1 MIEKENQNVE
11 LKSRWSDENLKTV
24 CAFANS
30 SGGKLYIG
38 IDDKGKIVGVND
50 AKKLLEDIP
59 NKIKSKL
66 FITPFV
72 SIENKEGKDVIV
84 IEVLPSTF
92 PVFYEGKIFV
102 RSGSTTQELTGLEL
116 SSFLLE
122 KSGQTWDK
130 LPSDAEEKD
139 LDDETIEK
147 FISIAEVRLP
157 LIKSIKSKNE
167 LLKKLNLY
175 IKDGKLTRGAV
186 LLFGKNP
193 QFYFPSAYTKV
204 GRFKTPIDILDT
216 IIIEGNLFEQL
227 DHTVEAIKK
236 HISVKFDTSVKDFSL
251 EGLARRDIW
260 EYPLDALREAVIN
273 ALIHRDY
280 LGTAPIQIKI
290 FDDKI
295 EFWNLG
301 KLMPPLTPDDLRR
314 QHQANQRNPQI
325 ATVFY
330 YAGLIE
336 SWGSG
341 TIKMVELCKESG
353 LPEPDFINYEQG
365 MGAFSVI
372 FYKDIYT
379 EENLRKMGLNER
391 QIKAVMYVKQK
402 GKITNKEYQKINDC
416 HRNTANKDLSELVVK
431 GILKESGKKGAGAF
445 YEIAH

>member
-1 MIEKENQNVE
+1 MIGKENQKVE
-11 LKSRWSDENLKTV
+11 FKSRWSDDFLKTI

-38 IDDKGKIVGVND
+38 IDDNGKIVGVND
-50 AKKLLEDIP
+50 AKKLLEDVP

-72 SIENKEGKDVIV
+72 SVENQEGKDVIV
-84 IEVLPSTF
+84 VEVLPSTF

-102 RSGSTTQELTGLEL
+102 RSGSTAQELTSLEL

-130 LPSDAEEKD
+130 LPSDAEKKD
-139 LDDETIEK
+139 LNEETIEK
-147 FISIAEVRLP
+147 FISLAEKRLH
-157 LIKSIKSKNE
+157 LIKNIKSINE

-175 IKDGKLTRGAV
+175 TKDGKLTRGAV

-193 QFYFPSAYTKV
+193 QFYFPTAYTKV
-204 GRFKTPIDILDT
+204 GRFKTPMDILDT
-216 IIIEGNLFEQL
+216 IVIEGNLFEQL
-227 DHTVEAIKK
+227 DRTFEAIKK
-236 HISVKFDTSVKDFSL
+236 HISVRFDTSVKDFSL
-251 EGLARRDIW
+251 EGLVRRDIW
-260 EYPLDALREAVIN
+260 EYPLEALREVVIN

-280 LGTAPIQIKI
+280 LGAAPIQIRI

-301 KLMPPLTPDDLRR
+301 KLMPPLILEDLKR

-336 SWGSG
+336 SWG
-341 TIKMVELCKESG
+341 LR
-353 LPEPDFINYEQG
+353 N
-365 MGAFSVI
+365 
-372 FYKDIYT
+372 YKDVRT
-379 EENLRKMGLNER
+379 M
-391 QIKAVMYVKQK
+391 
-402 GKITNKEYQKINDC
+402 
-416 HRNTANKDLSELVVK
+416 
-431 GILKESGKKGAGAF
+431 
-445 YEIAH
+445 